1 MVTHS
6 YNLSAGSS
14 RPAWATLENPVLEGE
29 KKKDFFFLDASPELD
44 FSGIWAKHLDSMDLT
59 GGHKEKET

>member
-14 RPAWATLENPVLEGE
+14 RPAWATLEHPVLEG
-29 KKKDFFFLDASPELD
+29 KKKDFLDASPKLD

-59 GGHKEKET
+59 GGHQEKEI